1 MDRHEGIYK
10 PGESSKSVNS
20 QSQGGSTPRVGP
32 QHQLSPKSN
41 ADNSGVEADSSIVS
55 GRSSGDYSYDDE
67 DDDIPDSELNELET
81 SMRQSQ
87 SIDDF
92 ARLITEFRQERRRRS
107 LEPRSPQ
114 MQRRSQQ
121 LEVPNGTPGGSSFLG
136 HLLQN
141 DSRKSRKGDARRR
154 SRTLS
159 QAGSEEGGASPRRS
173 LDVSDAIS
181 VASSRRDSWR
191 PSDRCTCCC
200 GLESCERATRATTEW
215 ADMEQDLKL
224 AAEIGQALLRRNDV
238 LAETATAQDTRHA
251 SQVDSLMRRL
261 TKSIKE
267 SDAMSKELEQTSM
280 NLEAADS
287 SNRALLSE
295 LEESR
300 RDLAKIKT
308 ERARLVA
315 MEERSQ
321 KISKWLEDA
330 RQEVQV
336 ERRKTAAAEAR
347 AKRSA
352 EKVASLSESIKQAA
366 SASKTEASSMEA
378 LMRARARLR
387 QETLD
392 ATSESSQAQQDDTL
406 KTLEG
411 LAMENEALQRQV
423 EQTTLLLQVANEEIS
438 TMREAEPTRPTHT
451 RTMSRRH
458 RSYGFSD
465 AYRGPS
471 SGATHKTGEGGSEE
485 GDEEVHS
492 RLIHSPQPTT
502 PNMAEELCG
511 EGEELFASQQAAR
524 RSLSMPP
531 RAPSRGSAISVPP
544 FENPAAD
551 QRYSPRPPHA
561 LLLSPNLPHSELPPS
576 GRITPTS
583 SSSEAQRIRAAYMAS
598 AAGASSTTSV
608 EETVASASQPSQPRR
623 ETRTN
628 QLVTLLDYV
637 QRLVSRLSN
646 ADVDTMAKRLQR
658 QHLAGDVGHLS
669 RVTINAITRDAEGMR
684 EHFRK
689 LIEAEARSAQ
699 ATLGKDDVSL
709 HSAGDNAA
717 AVESLVS
724 RKEFF
729 ALIKLLRDT
738 LFEAAKLRNAIN
750 EVQLAPGNAAKILQE
765 QLGAATP
772 QEDKGMGAWL
782 GGLLRGVAGGAV
794 PASAGSGS
802 AVTAP
807 GTNPAPVV
815 SPGPAPSASAVGAA
829 GSRPALG
836 RAVSRGGSSAP
847 NPGAARPASRASAAV
862 LSSTVAVEYK
872 VTRASSAAPHTHS
885 MDSSGL
891 ETHSPQQPS
900 PAPVGGAEARPQVG
914 RAGSGLSKM
923 QSRNLNGLFA
933 GAPADGWAMV
943 NPRLSAVPARYN
955 SQQPAT
961 STLGGMRPMQGVQD
975 IHRPLSRIVDDDE
988 VSIRQ
993 SKPAWEGDAAAGGSD
1008 DEQSG
1013 TKAVVRPK
1021 GLRPRGLSDSSIRS
1035 TFIDHENDS
1044 KNPMDSRNVGLGI
1057 ASATSK
1063 RTSPAARIMNRST
1076 LALQPAAVIDSSA
1089 SLEAALGKPSSQAD
1103 PQAQQRT
1110 RSGGGGFLAG
1120 LGSTLGLTR
1129 QPSHSALSRAAATAP
1144 TATTALPATAS
1155 SSKQDMLEIP
1165 TPALSSVSAVAVP
1178 ARPSKE
1184 RSATGPLLSPYGTSP
1199 AAAAMAAAISPS
1211 GRSASGSTASSSAV
1225 GRETSSDR
1233 DRDRERD
1240 RDRPLASVL
1249 AYSRMMGSGS
1259 SKWGGE

>member
-1 MDRHEGIYK
+1 
-10 PGESSKSVNS
+10 
-20 QSQGGSTPRVGP
+20 
-32 QHQLSPKSN
+32 
-41 ADNSGVEADSSIVS
+41 
-55 GRSSGDYSYDDE
+55 
-67 DDDIPDSELNELET
+67 
-81 SMRQSQ
+81 
-87 SIDDF
+87 
-92 ARLITEFRQERRRRS
+92 
-107 LEPRSPQ
+107 
-114 MQRRSQQ
+114 
-121 LEVPNGTPGGSSFLG
+121 
-136 HLLQN
+136 
-141 DSRKSRKGDARRR
+141 
-154 SRTLS
+154 
-159 QAGSEEGGASPRRS
+159 
-173 LDVSDAIS
+173 
-181 VASSRRDSWR
+181 
-191 PSDRCTCCC
+191 
-200 GLESCERATRATTEW
+200 
-215 ADMEQDLKL
+215 
-224 AAEIGQALLRRNDV
+224 
-238 LAETATAQDTRHA
+238 
-251 SQVDSLMRRL
+251 MRRL

-267 SDAMSKELEQTSM
+267 SDAMSTELEQTSM

-336 ERRKTAAAEAR
+336 ERRKTAAAEAK

-352 EKVASLSESIKQAA
+352 EKVATLSESIKQAA
-366 SASKTEASSMEA
+366 SAAKTEASSMEA

-387 QETLD
+387 QDTLH
-392 ATSESSQAQQDDTL
+392 ATSEPSQAQQDDTL

-438 TMREAEPTRPTHT
+438 TMREAESSRPTHT

-485 GDEEVHS
+485 GEEESHS
-492 RLIHSPQPTT
+492 RLLHSPQPTT
-502 PNMAEELCG
+502 PNLAEELGAEG
-511 EGEELFASQQAAR
+511 EGLFASQQAAR

-531 RAPSRGSAISVPP
+531 RAPSRASAISVSPY
-544 FENPAAD
+544 ENQAAD
-551 QRYSPRPPHA
+551 QRLSPRPPHA
-561 LLLSPNLPHSELPPS
+561 LLLSPGLPQNELPPS
-576 GRITPTS
+576 GRMTPTS
-583 SSSEAQRIRAAYMAS
+583 STSEAQRIRAAYMAS
-598 AAGASSTTSV
+598 AAGPPSTTSV
-608 EETVASASQPSQPRR
+608 EEPVASAAQPSQPRR

-628 QLVTLLDYV
+628 QLVSLLDYV

-689 LIEAEARSAQ
+689 LIDAEARSAQ
-699 ATLGKDDVSL
+699 VTLGKDDLSL
-709 HSAGDNAA
+709 HSSGDNAA

-729 ALIKLLRDT
+729 ALIKVLRDT

-750 EVQLAPGNAAKILQE
+750 EVQLAPGNAARILQE

-772 QEDKGMGAWL
+772 QEDKGVGSWL

-794 PASAGSGS
+794 PTSTGSGN
-802 AVTAP
+802 ATTAA
-807 GTNPAPVV
+807 GTNP
-815 SPGPAPSASAVGAA
+815 SPAASPAPTPGTSAIGGG

-847 NPGAARPASRASAAV
+847 NPGAPRPAPRASAAV

-872 VTRASSAAPHTHS
+872 VTRTSSAGPHIHS
-885 MDSSGL
+885 MEASAL

-900 PAPVGGAEARPQVG
+900 PASGGAEARPQVG
-914 RAGSGLSKM
+914 RAGSGLSKA

-933 GAPADGWAMV
+933 GAPADGWAVV
-943 NPRLSAVPARYN
+943 NPRLSAVPARYGN
-955 SQQPAT
+955 QQLT
-961 STLGGMRPMQGVQD
+961 MSTLGGIRSMQGGQD
-975 IHRPLSRIVDDDE
+975 IYRPLSRIVDDDE
-988 VSIRQ
+988 ISIRQ

-1013 TKAVVRPK
+1013 AKAIVRPK

-1035 TFIDHENDS
+1035 IFLDHESES
-1044 KNPMDSRNVGLGI
+1044 KNPMGNRTVGLGI
-1057 ASATSK
+1057 APSAGK
-1063 RTSPAARIMNRST
+1063 RASPAARIMNRST

-1089 SLEAALGKPSSQAD
+1089 GPEAALGKPDSNANQQS
-1103 PQAQQRT
+1103 QQRA
-1110 RSGGGGFLAG
+1110 RGGGGGFLAG

-1129 QPSHSALSRAAATAP
+1129 QPSHSALSRSSSSTATAIP
-1144 TATTALPATAS
+1144 PATVSA
-1155 SSKQDMLEIP
+1155 SKQDMLEIP
-1165 TPALSSVSAVAVP
+1165 APALSSVSAMAVP
-1178 ARPSKE
+1178 TRPCNE
-1184 RSATGPLLSPYGTSP
+1184 RSTTGPLLSPYGTSP
-1199 AAAAMAAAISPS
+1199 AAAAMAAAVSPS
-1211 GRSASGSTASSSAV
+1211 GKGSGGPAMASSAADREV
-1225 GRETSSDR
+1225 GS
-1233 DRDRERD
+1233 DRERE
-1240 RDRPLASVL
+1240 RPLASVL
-1249 AYSRMMGSGS
+1249 AYSRMMGGGS
-1259 SKWGGE
+1259 SKWVGE